1 LKQSNGGSAYSQ
13 YAWPIYVVPAN
24 LTDPA
29 KLTNG
34 WEKPKGAVRTIPL
47 SPGVDTKVAEEEE
60 ESQRRKAMSDLSF
73 YQTRREELKARYL
86 SKAETEP
93 QPTHTGGVD
102 HLALICSD
110 LDATIGFY
118 TQVLGMRLTRI
129 VQNRDEPTS
138 THIFLDM
145 GGGNQ
150 LAFFDFPEKG
160 PARTVRGVGSM
171 HHVALKAR
179 PEQFRTLLALLQEKH
194 IPYSLHGTAEAGSV
208 YVRDPDDILV
218 EVTTGY

>member
-1 LKQSNGGSAYSQ
+1 MA
-13 YAWPIYVVPAN
+13 
-24 LTDPA
+24 
-29 KLTNG
+29 
-34 WEKPKGAVRTIPL
+34 
-47 SPGVDTKVAEEEE
+47 
-60 ESQRRKAMSDLSF
+60 DLSV
-73 YQTRREELKARYL
+73 YQTRREKLKQRYL
-86 SKAETEP
+86 TEEP
-93 QPTHTGGVD
+93 SLSQSVVTSGVD

-110 LDATIGFY
+110 LEATIHFY
-118 TQVLGMRLTRI
+118 TKILGMRLTK
-129 VQNRDEPTS
+129 VVTNRDEPTS

-171 HHVALKAR
+171 HHVALKAT
-179 PEQFRTLLALLQEKH
+179 PEKFYAIIATLKEENIQH
-194 IPYSLHGTAEAGSV
+194 SLHGTEQAGSV

>member
-1 LKQSNGGSAYSQ
+1 
-13 YAWPIYVVPAN
+13 
-24 LTDPA
+24 LT
-29 KLTNG
+29 
-34 WEKPKGAVRTIPL
+34 R
-47 SPGVDTKVAEEEE
+47 
-60 ESQRRKAMSDLSF
+60 
-73 YQTRREELKARYL
+73 RYL
-86 SKAETEP
+86 SEEASAT
-93 QPTHTGGVD
+93 QPVVTGGVD

-110 LDATIGFY
+110 LEATTRFY
-118 TQVLGMRLTRI
+118 TEVLGMRLTK
-129 VQNRDEPTS
+129 VVTNRDEPTS

-171 HHVALKAR
+171 HHVALKAT
-179 PEQFRTLLALLQEKH
+179 PEKFQTILTTLKEKNVR
-194 IPYSLHGTAEAGSV
+194 YSLHGTEQAGSV

>member
-1 LKQSNGGSAYSQ
+1 M
-13 YAWPIYVVPAN
+13 P
-24 LTDPA
+24 DP
-29 KLTNG
+29 
-34 WEKPKGAVRTIPL
+34 
-47 SPGVDTKVAEEEE
+47 
-60 ESQRRKAMSDLSF
+60 SF

-86 SKAETEP
+86 SGGETVSR
-93 QPTHTGGVD
+93 PTYTGGVD

-110 LDATIGFY
+110 LDATIRFY
-118 TQVLGMRLTRI
+118 TQVLGMRLTRV

-179 PEQFRTLLALLQEKH
+179 PEQFRTLLATLQEKH
-194 IPYSLHGTAEAGSV
+194 VAYSLHGTPESGSV
-208 YVRDPDDILV
+208 YLRDPDDILV

>member
-1 LKQSNGGSAYSQ
+1 M
-13 YAWPIYVVPAN
+13 P
-24 LTDPA
+24 
-29 KLTNG
+29 
-34 WEKPKGAVRTIPL
+34 EL
-47 SPGVDTKVAEEEE
+47 SE
-60 ESQRRKAMSDLSF
+60 
-73 YQTRREELKARYL
+73 YQARREELKKRYIPADTDI
-86 SKAETEP
+86 SQAV
-93 QPTHTGGVD
+93 HTSGVD

-110 LDATIGFY
+110 LTATVRFY
-118 TQVLGMRLTRI
+118 TEVLGMRLTK
-129 VQNRDEPTS
+129 VMANRDEPTS

-171 HHVALKAR
+171 HHVALKAT
-179 PEQFRTLLALLQEKH
+179 PEKFAAILTTLKDKH
-194 IPYSLHGTAEAGSV
+194 VQYSLHGTETAGSV

>member
-1 LKQSNGGSAYSQ
+1 M
-13 YAWPIYVVPAN
+13 P
-24 LTDPA
+24 DP
-29 KLTNG
+29 
-34 WEKPKGAVRTIPL
+34 
-47 SPGVDTKVAEEEE
+47 
-60 ESQRRKAMSDLSF
+60 SF
-73 YQTRREELKARYL
+73 YQTRREELKSRYL
-86 SKAETEP
+86 SGSETAP
-93 QPTHTGGVD
+93 RPTYTGGVD

-110 LDATIGFY
+110 LDATIRFY
-118 TQVLGMRLTRI
+118 TQVLGMRLTRV

-179 PEQFRTLLALLQEKH
+179 PEQFRTLLTTLQEKH
-194 IPYSLHGTAEAGSV
+194 IPHSLHGTAESGSV
-208 YVRDPDDILV
+208 YLRDPDDILV

>member
-1 LKQSNGGSAYSQ
+1 M
-13 YAWPIYVVPAN
+13 P
-24 LTDPA
+24 
-29 KLTNG
+29 
-34 WEKPKGAVRTIPL
+34 
-47 SPGVDTKVAEEEE
+47 
-60 ESQRRKAMSDLSF
+60 DLSF

-86 SKAETEP
+86 STGET
-93 QPTHTGGVD
+93 QSRPTSTGGVD
-102 HLALICSD
+102 HLALICAD
-110 LDATIGFY
+110 LDATIRFY
-118 TQVLGMRLTRI
+118 TRVLGMRLTRV

-171 HHVALKAR
+171 HHVALKAG
-179 PEQFRTLLALLQEKH
+179 PEQFRALLATLQEQH
-194 IPYSLHGTAEAGSV
+194 IPHSLHGTPESGSV
-208 YVRDPDDILV
+208 YLRDPDDILV

>member
-1 LKQSNGGSAYSQ
+1 MA
-13 YAWPIYVVPAN
+13 
-24 LTDPA
+24 
-29 KLTNG
+29 
-34 WEKPKGAVRTIPL
+34 EL
-47 SPGVDTKVAEEEE
+47 SMYEA
-60 ESQRRKAMSDLSF
+60 
-73 YQTRREELKARYL
+73 RREALQHRYL
-86 SKAETEP
+86 STEP
-93 QPTHTGGVD
+93 LPPQAVVTGGVD

-110 LDATIGFY
+110 LDATIRFY
-118 TQVLGMRLTRI
+118 TEVLGMRLTK
-129 VQNRDEPTS
+129 VMTNRDEPTS

-171 HHVALKAR
+171 HHVALKAT
-179 PEQFRTLLALLQEKH
+179 PEKFHAILTTLKEKNVR
-194 IPYSLHGTAEAGSV
+194 YSLHGTEQAGSV